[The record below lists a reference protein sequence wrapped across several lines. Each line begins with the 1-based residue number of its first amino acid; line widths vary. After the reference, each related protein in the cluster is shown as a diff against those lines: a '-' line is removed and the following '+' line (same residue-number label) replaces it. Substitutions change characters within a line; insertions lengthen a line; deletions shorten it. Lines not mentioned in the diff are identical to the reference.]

1 MISVYN
7 KIHCISCSENLSRN
21 ATFPEKRLN
30 LRARYV
36 IMKTIKGKKAPD
48 GKNLKL
54 DLAGTL
60 REER

>member
-1 MISVYN
+1 MQ
-7 KIHCISCSENLSRN
+7 L
-21 ATFPEKRLN
+21 FPKKRLN

-54 DLAGTL
+54 NLAGTL